1 MELKLQLVKRDVAG
15 ETILVPI
22 GDATLKI
29 KGLITLNETASVL
42 WDALPHAENV
52 AQLADVLENEFEAD
66 RKTLLQ
72 DAENFLE
79 SMRGLGIIQA

>member
-29 KGLITLNETASVL
+29 KGLITLNETASIL
-42 WDALPHAENV
+42 WDALPHAENA

-72 DAENFLE
+72 DAEDFLE

>member
-22 GDATLKI
+22 GDASLKI

-42 WDALPHAENV
+42 WDALPNAEN
-52 AQLADVLENEFEAD
+52 AEQLADVLENEFEAD
-66 RKTLLQ
+66 RETLLQ
-72 DAENFLE
+72 DAEGFLE
-79 SMRGLGIIQA
+79 SLRGLGVI